1 MLALSATLSET
12 SQHYCNTSFNEKFK
26 TVLSVPTKDNITLT
40 VLPRPPVG
48 KNLSVRNS
56 YDFVFESVFYD
67 LKQKGQVAM
76 FVKPHLLTHQYIY
89 LRELRK
95 SQSFAR
101 Q

>member
-12 SQHYCNTSFNEKFK
+12 SQHTIAILLLMRNFK

-48 KNLSVRNS
+48 KNLSVKNS

-67 LKQKGQVAM
+67 LKQKR
-76 FVKPHLLTHQYIY
+76 PRILSNNYLL
-89 LRELRK
+89 LW
-95 SQSFAR
+95 
-101 Q
+101 